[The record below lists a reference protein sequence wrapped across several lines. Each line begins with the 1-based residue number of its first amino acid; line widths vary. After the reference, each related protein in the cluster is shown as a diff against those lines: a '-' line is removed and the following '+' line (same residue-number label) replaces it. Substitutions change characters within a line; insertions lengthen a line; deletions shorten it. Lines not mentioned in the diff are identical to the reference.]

1 MKTEASKLAN
11 PAKTESSKV
20 AENIKDRKDQAFESA
35 KDSLNAQK
43 RQENANI
50 IV

>member
-11 PAKTESSKV
+11 SAKTESSKV

-43 RQENANI
+43 RQENAKK

>member
-11 PAKTESSKV
+11 SAKTESSKV

-43 RQENANI
+43 RQENAKI
-50 IV
+50 IG